1 MTIDLFDGCRGSRRG
16 MEHPPYLR
24 TALLN
29 RRWLDILRAMEAMRA
44 PLWCLTPILD
54 RRLRVQL
61 PVALERL
68 ARDRLW
74 PWG

>member
-1 MTIDLFDGCRGSRRG
+1 MAIDLFGEDRCSRHG

-44 PLWCLTPILD
+44 PLWRLTPILD